1 MKNLVSGGLH
11 LASLLVGLLVYGVT
25 RRTPGFA
32 YRSMI
37 RVFGQTRGVSNEML
51 ARLLRLTS
59 RPQPIDS
66 ASGVAGPLAP
76 GEAARIAREIDEKGY
91 HVFAQRISPEI
102 CRRIVEHS
110 FAMPAQLLEEGAEES
125 EPAPFDPASST
136 GVAYDCVPD
145 VVIADEAVQAII
157 ADESLMAVAQAYL
170 QCAPVLSHVNLRW
183 STASPAPDKE
193 AAQYFH
199 FDMDRIRW
207 LEFFVYL
214 TDVDEEMGPH
224 QFVVGSHK
232 PQGIPAEL
240 LAHGYAR
247 LPDAEVR
254 QHYPADRI
262 VEFTG
267 TAGTIIAEDTRGLH
281 KGTALRKGRRL
292 MLNFEWANSMF
303 GNKYDT
309 LPMPAHASA
318 PLQTAVSRYPGMFA
332 LLSRE

>member
-11 LASLLVGLLVYGVT
+11 LARLLVGLLVYGVT

-37 RVFGQTRGVSNEML
+37 RLFCQTRGVSNEVL
-51 ARLLRLTS
+51 ARLLRLGA
-59 RPQPIDS
+59 RPQRIDS

-76 GEAARIAREIDEKGY
+76 GDASRIAREIDEKGY

-102 CRRIVEHS
+102 CRRIVERS
-110 FAMPAQLLEEGAEES
+110 FVMPARLLEEGATEA
-125 EPAPFDPASST
+125 EPTPFDPATST

-145 VVIADEAVQAII
+145 VVIADEAAQAII

-183 STASPAPDKE
+183 STASPAPDRE

-214 TDVDEEMGPH
+214 TDVDEETGPH

-232 PQGIPAEL
+232 PHGIPAEL

-254 QHYPADRI
+254 QHYAADRI

-267 TAGTIIAEDTRGLH
+267 AAGTIIAEDTRGLH

-303 GNKYDT
+303 GNQYEP

-318 PLQTAVSRYPGMFA
+318 PLQAAVRRYPGMFA